1 LPDLHTLLL
10 FAAASL
16 VVLVIPGPAVL
27 YVVTR
32 GIAQGRRAAGVS
44 VLGVALGN
52 FMHGVFAAVG
62 LSALIAS
69 SAAAFTI
76 VKYAGAAYLI
86 FLGIRAL
93 AGANGSEVQAVPQH
107 RSHRRLF
114 LQGFVVDLLNPK
126 TALFFL
132 AFLPQF
138 VDPTQGPVAVQ
149 MLALGAVFSG
159 LGLVTDGAYAL
170 ASGTV
175 GERLGPR
182 LERRLERASGA
193 VYIGL
198 GISALLTD
206 GRRIP
211 S

>member
-1 LPDLHTLLL
+1 VTDLHTLLL

-62 LSALIAS
+62 LSALVAS
-69 SAAAFTI
+69 SATAFTL

-86 FLGIRAL
+86 FLGVRAL
-93 AGANGSEVQAVPQH
+93 AGKDGEGVQATPRH

-114 LQGFVVDLLNPK
+114 LQGVVVDLLNPK

-138 VDPTQGPVAVQ
+138 VDPAAGSVGLQ
-149 MLALGAVFSG
+149 MLVLGGVFSS
-159 LGLVTDGAYAL
+159 LGLITDGAYAL
-170 ASGTV
+170 AAGAV
-175 GERLGPR
+175 GERFGPR
-182 LERRLERASGA
+182 LEDRLERASGI

-198 GISALLTD
+198 GASAALTD
-206 GRRIP
+206 TRR
-211 S
+211 